1 MGMGLLRLMKLF
13 FYSVLT
19 KKKKK
24 KISYFDNLNN
34 FVHKVIVCKIKNI
47 KTVFVVKKHF
57 KKNKCSTQTKE
68 IVINKTICLLTLDN
82 IT

>member
-1 MGMGLLRLMKLF
+1 M
-13 FYSVLT
+13 
-19 KKKKK
+19 
-24 KISYFDNLNN
+24 FDNLNN